1 MTILKGITDADYR
14 ALPGFNNSF
23 LSNWKE
29 NALKAIYERN
39 NPPEQTAAMR
49 LGTQFHAL
57 MLEPEK
63 FHLQF
68 TRIQKLNRRTTKGK
82 KAWADLVALVG
93 EASIVE
99 KDNSD
104 CIDAMQKALLAHE
117 RAKAL
122 LTRADQKELSLTWTD
137 EATGLECKGRADL
150 IAGQILGD
158 IKTTLD
164 ASTENFQASI
174 YKYGYHRQ
182 GAFYLRGAKANGL
195 NVTHYAILA
204 VEKDAP
210 NGVNVFSL
218 SDAAIDQGNRELDD
232 LLKQVKEYQ
241 DNSIIPGYSQNVIA
255 ADLPEWAWRKI
266 EFGN

>member
-23 LSNWKE
+23 LSSWKE
-29 NALKAIYERN
+29 NALKALYERK
-39 NPPEQTAAMR
+39 NPPEQTVAMR
-49 LGTQFHAL
+49 LGTQFHTL
-57 MLEPEK
+57 MLEPER
-63 FHLQF
+63 FLGQYS
-68 TRIQKLNRRTTKGK
+68 RLPKLDRRKTADKE
-82 KAWADLVALVG
+82 AYADLVAEFGESNLVA
-93 EASIVE
+93 EDDYSCLIT
-99 KDNSD
+99 
-104 CIDAMQKALLAHE
+104 MQKALLAHE

-204 VEKDAP
+204 LEKDAP

-241 DNSIIPGYSQNVIA
+241 ENSIIPGYSQNVIA